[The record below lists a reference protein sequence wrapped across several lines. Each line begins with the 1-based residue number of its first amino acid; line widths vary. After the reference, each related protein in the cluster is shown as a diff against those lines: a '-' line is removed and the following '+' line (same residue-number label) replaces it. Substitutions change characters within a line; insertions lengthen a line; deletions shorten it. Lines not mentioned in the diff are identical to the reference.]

1 MKKKCVWILVFIC
14 LLSLVGCGNDA
25 NTVFQG
31 KIIEIT
37 DEAMLVEPLP
47 GYKGKSE
54 RINVAI
60 QYMPSSPEPTVGDVI
75 EVTYNGIM
83 MEEKPPWPCGITKV
97 VIIEDVE

>member
-14 LLSLVGCGNDA
+14 LLGLVGCENDA
-25 NTVFQG
+25 NAVFQG
-31 KIIEIT
+31 KIIEIN
-37 DEAMLVEPLP
+37 DEAMLIEPLA
-47 GYKGKSE
+47 GYVQAE
-54 RINVAI
+54 HEDTINVPI

-97 VIIEDVE
+97 VIVE